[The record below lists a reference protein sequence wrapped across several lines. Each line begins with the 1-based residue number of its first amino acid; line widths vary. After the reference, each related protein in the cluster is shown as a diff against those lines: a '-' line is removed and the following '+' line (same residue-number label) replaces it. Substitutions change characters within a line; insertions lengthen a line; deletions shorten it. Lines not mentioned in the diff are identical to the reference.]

1 MQLYV
6 EKDTDLMRSTFV
18 TVGLATLF
26 EKLPRPSAKT
36 IRIIDMGS
44 AYAIDIP
51 YEREDALN
59 YARKYGHLPAILPVI
74 RKPLSQGELKEVE
87 KGTSLEDVRLY
98 YEPRNARKH
107 GADFIDYGNERQ
119 KLMDTKPQ
127 KGERQ
132 EGDAPKRPIN
142 YPVWAHLCS
151 YFGKGSAMRKT
162 YPSIL
167 HAWHAHEGDNAVRL
181 LEVILGVYGE
191 SNAVAEGELFWKKE
205 ILPALNYTD
214 FQLEARVTASA
225 LVAPSTVQGIS
236 MTTGA
241 GNLNNTPLD
250 NFWLDVYFA
259 FAGYLEVGL
268 PYNVGDDVI
277 LYYPLPH
284 DIRLARLVDEI
295 RKHRDDAH
303 ARNLYQYSNYTMRPR
318 LDALA
323 HISFYRSVVE
333 HTRLNRPLPEEGEVG
348 EWMSGLVGYFYKN
361 VATQIPFDEVIFA
374 LPRWLPIG
382 NLSDE
387 SLIQAEQLLSDHYEL
402 INRIGGPKD
411 LTGNELKV
419 LGAYREFITLGTPQ
433 AWVKFVNEYHFYY
446 FSKIEDMSCLSLLTL
461 SIVEDTL
468 MNIQSDKTDYTPILT
483 NEGFRNIAKVIRD
496 CTVQAQYRSGKDRS
510 YPFNV
515 RYGLGDD
522 LLRQAHDPAE
532 FFGEL
537 NKFLH
542 DYARESGSVKSDTG
556 QSRSFY
562 TDSDLLALAELI
574 SQYGSQVVASLLVA
588 TGYASSYDRKS
599 SEQA

>member
-18 TVGLATLF
+18 AVGLATLF
-26 EKLPRPSAKT
+26 EKLPRPYAKN

-59 YARKYGHLPAILPVI
+59 FAREYGHLPAILPVI
-74 RKPLSQGELKEVE
+74 HKPLSQGELKEVE
-87 KGTSLEDVRLY
+87 KGTSIEEMRLY

-107 GADFIDYGNERQ
+107 GQVPIDYGAEKQ
-119 KLMDTKPQ
+119 KLVDNKPQ

-132 EGDAPKRPIN
+132 EGDVAKRPRD

-181 LEVILGVYGE
+181 LEVIMGVYGE
-191 SNAVAEGELFWKKE
+191 SNAVEEGEIFWKKE
-205 ILPALNYTD
+205 ILPLLNYPD
-214 FQLEARVTASA
+214 FQLETRVTASA

-241 GNLNNTPLD
+241 GSLNNNPLD

-259 FAGYLEVGL
+259 FAGYLKVGL
-268 PYNVGDDVI
+268 PYNVGDDVL

-284 DIRLARLVDEI
+284 DIRLSRLVGEVE
-295 RKHRDDAH
+295 KHRDDAH
-303 ARNLYQYSNYTMRPR
+303 ARNLYQFSGYMMRPK

-333 HTRLNRPLPEEGEVG
+333 HTRNNRPLPEEGEVG

-374 LPRWLPIG
+374 LPRWLPL
-382 NLSDE
+382 NDLSDE
-387 SLIQAEQLLSDHYEL
+387 QLGVAEQLLSDHYEL
-402 INRIGGPKD
+402 INRIRGAKD
-411 LTGNELKV
+411 LTGDELKV

-446 FSKIEDMSCLSLLTL
+446 FSKIEDMRYLSLLTL

-468 MNIQSDKTDYTPILT
+468 MNMQSDTTDYRPILT

-496 CTVQAQYRSGKDRS
+496 CTVQAQYRSGKDKS

-522 LLRQAHDPAE
+522 LLRKAHSPAE
-532 FFGEL
+532 FLGEL

-542 DYARESGSVKSDTG
+542 DYARESSNVQADTG

-562 TDSDLLALAELI
+562 TDSDLLALVELI

-599 SEQA
+599 AEQA